1 MSSHQHTKTLSTD
14 SRSKNRIRY
23 ASTKDRAKKASA
35 DVYRSYKRRVGVAQT
50 TAAAREERVHHPGGG
65 PKSSS
70 KKKRKKTFVGEG
82 GEKKTTIVVGS
93 KERGDATADFELI
106 ERAGEEV
113 DDELLP
119 QDVESCFASELDLAQ
134 DRNASEL
141 FGKMYRD
148 IWPLTRSLAEML
160 HHADDIVAV
169 LLCYLLSPE
178 SDPGAPTERKDIAH
192 MLQKEGGGGGTLP
205 VASGTKRIPYVVN
218 LVTTDVL
225 HLIGVLARDFRHEIH
240 AFVHPAI
247 VPRIVYD
254 LLNPPPPPP
263 SETDKRQQIPLD
275 VTVVEAAFRALSYV
289 FRYDSDLLIKGEK
302 VGDGSSGGG
311 SNNMEPMRQYY
322 GATLAHRRDYVRRLA
337 AETYAPLIR
346 RMRSDSARSKH
357 IRRVIR
363 ALAAS
368 AAAGSGGSGDG
379 AIRTVQRARMDAIDG
394 VALLL
399 SQTSCGVPGRLH
411 SKAQST
417 VSSTLG
423 CLTPET
429 ESADSDVGQKA
440 KKKKKDRLSIGK
452 KSKKLYSIE
461 EANKREVVFAVSSS
475 YLSMLRGHVNEGQNF
490 VLVWYELRQALDSSI
505 NSLVQVLSG
514 DDNRPRE
521 VMNDCLDG
529 IHYMLQ
535 LIDQCVN
542 YRNGCLLEDNDEAD
556 DLSGVLEK
564 LFEERIYKQLDRKSQ
579 SSSLSLLCSLWKAK
593 PDHSLFATKFGRFFP
608 SLVKITGSDNSN
620 SSIDPALVLA
630 KELLPYLPW
639 GVAKRSLV
647 PALLAAASQ
656 RSPEDSSL
664 ILLHAVAT
672 ANLSPLMADS
682 DRLIVESEDKADE
695 DALFWLH
702 HANDCSIS
710 ASRLDALVD
719 TCLGDPDTMLKNQ
732 VGISRVAFAA
742 RCLPFL
748 SNLGAYGD
756 EGNTDEALDRSRA
769 TAIKRIFSW
778 SLSVLKTLGAKRDED
793 RRSSKG
799 GKSRSSSQTA
809 DSEGL
814 LSGAIVAQSLI
825 LESLSIIA
833 SSCIENDFEE
843 ATATKA
849 LLKAREYANNL
860 MFASPRSVWSMRA
873 AAAMVGALEKIKEML
888 NDSSNETFDLLSP
901 NLKAQGHFLR
911 LHTLVILNSYPR
923 RPYVVDHSEL
933 DHTDDLDEE
942 GDSFQPPVDSQQTTL
957 GKSAVSGPCDIIETL
972 LKIEAMPVT
981 LANERKLNGE
991 INRVEVLCRTGRVP
1005 IVYAEAV
1012 SNHMLGLF
1020 HVKFA
1025 PVWPAAVRA
1034 LAAVAVAQETSAWP
1048 TLAQKLDEVM
1058 KPEISSNEDTEE
1070 DEDKDETDETKKEG
1084 KDDPISQIRHH
1095 QNMCVAWDKSN
1106 GADVRLFG
1114 DGHDIDGGG
1123 RVSRHRTTDS
1133 SIIFENT
1140 WKVMES
1146 VPQLTVRKS
1155 KVIVPIFLEFLHFQY
1170 YRFHDD
1176 DPDARELSLE
1186 GHLGDDSKEKG

>member
-1 MSSHQHTKTLSTD
+1 M
-14 SRSKNRIRY
+14 
-23 ASTKDRAKKASA
+23 
-35 DVYRSYKRRVGVAQT
+35 YRSYKRRVGVAQT
-50 TAAAREERVHHPGGG
+50 TAASREERVHHPGGG

-82 GEKKTTIVVGS
+82 GEKKTTIVVGG
-93 KERGDATADFELI
+93 KEREDAAAELI
-106 ERAGEEV
+106 NRAGEEQV

-141 FGKMYRD
+141 FGKMYRE

-160 HHADDIVAV
+160 HHADDIVAI

-192 MLQKEGGGGGTLP
+192 LLQKEGGGGSGSGNP
-205 VASGTKRIPYVVN
+205 SASGPKRIPYVVN

-240 AFVHPAI
+240 GFVHPAI

-263 SETDKRQQIPLD
+263 SETDKRQQIALD
-275 VTVVEAAFRALSYV
+275 VTVVEAAFRSLSYV

-311 SNNMEPMRQYY
+311 SGNNMEPMRQYY

-346 RMRSDSARSKH
+346 RMKSDSARSKH

-394 VALLL
+394 VSLLL
-399 SQTSCGVPGRLH
+399 SQASCGVPGRLH

-417 VSSTLG
+417 LSSIVG
-423 CLTPET
+423 CLVPEI
-429 ESADSDVGQKA
+429 EPADYDDGKKA
-440 KKKKKDRLSIGK
+440 KKKKKARQSVEK
-452 KSKKLYSIE
+452 KSNKLYSAE
-461 EANKREVVFAVSSS
+461 EANKREVVFAVASS
-475 YLSMLRGHVNEGQNF
+475 YLSMLRGHVNGGQNF
-490 VLVWYELRQALDSSI
+490 ALVWSELRQALDSSI
-505 NSLVQVLSG
+505 NSFLQVLG
-514 DDNRPRE
+514 GEEKRPRE
-521 VMNDCLDG
+521 LMNDCLDG
-529 IHYMLQ
+529 IHYTLQ

-542 YRNGCLLEDNDEAD
+542 YRSGCLLEDNDEAD
-556 DLSGVLEK
+556 ELSGVLER
-564 LFEERIYKQLDRKSQ
+564 LFEERVYKELDRKSQ
-579 SSSLSLLCSLWKAK
+579 ASSLSMLCSLWKAK
-593 PDHSLFATKFGRFFP
+593 PHHSLFATKFGRFFP
-608 SLVKITGSDNSN
+608 SLVKITGGDNSDA
-620 SSIDPALVLA
+620 SIDPALVLA

-647 PALLAAASQ
+647 PALLAAAAQ

-664 ILLHAVAT
+664 ILLHAIST
-672 ANLSPLMADS
+672 ANLSPSVVDE
-682 DRLIVESEDKADE
+682 DRMMVDDEDKADE
-695 DALFWLH
+695 DALFRLH

-710 ASRLDALVD
+710 ASRFDALVD
-719 TCLGDPDTMLKNQ
+719 ACLGDPDVILKNPD
-732 VGISRVAFAA
+732 GISRAAFAA

-748 SNLGAYGD
+748 SNLGSSDD
-756 EGNTDEALDRSRA
+756 EGNNDEAFNQTRA
-769 TAIKRIFSW
+769 TAIKRILSW
-778 SLSVLKTLGAKRDED
+778 SLSVLKILEGKKDRDH
-793 RRSSKG
+793 RSSKG
-799 GKSRSSSQTA
+799 GKSRSCTPNV
-809 DSEGL
+809 DSTESL
-814 LSGAIVAQSLI
+814 SSGAIVAQSLV

-833 SSCIENDFEE
+833 SSCIDNEFEE
-843 ATATKA
+843 ATATKT
-849 LLKAREYANNL
+849 LRKAKAYANNL
-860 MFASPRSVWSMRA
+860 MFACPSSVWSMRA
-873 AAAMVGALEKIKEML
+873 AAAMVGALEKSKEML
-888 NDSSNETFDLLSP
+888 NDSSNETFELLGP

-911 LHTLVILNSYPR
+911 LHTLVVLNSYPR

-942 GDSFQPPVDSQQTTL
+942 GDSFQPSGDSQHTL
-957 GKSAVSGPCDIIETL
+957 GKSAVRGPCDIMETL

-981 LANERKLNGE
+981 LANERRLNGE

-1005 IVYAEAV
+1005 TVYAEAV

-1034 LAAVAVAQETSAWP
+1034 LAAVAVTQETCAWP
-1048 TLAQKLDEVM
+1048 TLARKLDDVM
-1058 KPEISSNEDTEE
+1058 QPEKSCVDNIESSGGGSNYEMEGEGRDNPIS
-1070 DEDKDETDETKKEG
+1070 
-1084 KDDPISQIRHH
+1084 SQIRHH
-1095 QNMCVAWDKSN
+1095 QNMCVAWDESN

-1123 RVSRHRTTDS
+1123 RVSRHRTTDT

-1140 WKVMES
+1140 WQVMES

-1155 KVIVPIFLEFLHFQY
+1155 KVIVPIFLEFLNYQY

-1186 GHLGDDSKEKG
+1186 EHLGDDSKEKG

>member
-50 TAAAREERVHHPGGG
+50 TSASREERVHHPGGG
-65 PKSSS
+65 AKSSS
-70 KKKRKKTFVGEG
+70 KKRRKKTFVGEG
-82 GEKKTTIVVGS
+82 GEKKTTIVVGG
-93 KERGDATADFELI
+93 KEREDAAAELFD
-106 ERAGEEV
+106 RAGEEV

-141 FGKMYRD
+141 FGKMYRE

-160 HHADDIVAV
+160 HHADDIVAI

-192 MLQKEGGGGGTLP
+192 MLQKEEGGNG
-205 VASGTKRIPYVVN
+205 SGTPPAAGPKRIPYVVN

-240 AFVHPAI
+240 GFVHPAI

-263 SETDKRQQIPLD
+263 SEANKRQQIALD
-275 VTVVEAAFRALSYV
+275 VTVVEAAFRSLSYV

-346 RMRSDSARSKH
+346 RMKSDSARSKH

-394 VALLL
+394 VSLLL

-411 SKAQST
+411 SKAQIT
-417 VSSTLG
+417 VSSIVG
-423 CLTPET
+423 CLVPEI
-429 ESADSDVGQKA
+429 ESADIDVDKKA
-440 KKKKKDRLSIGK
+440 KKKKKARQSLGK
-452 KSKKLYSIE
+452 KSNKLYSAE
-461 EANKREVVFAVSSS
+461 EANKREVVFAVASS
-475 YLSMLRGHVNEGQNF
+475 YLSMLRGHVGNGQNF
-490 VLVWYELRQALDSSI
+490 VLVWSELRQALDSSI
-505 NSLVQVLSG
+505 NLFIQVLG
-514 DDNRPRE
+514 GEEKRPRE

-529 IHYMLQ
+529 IHYILG
-535 LIDQCVN
+535 LIDQCIN
-542 YRNGCLLEDNDEAD
+542 YRSGCLLEDNDEAD

-564 LFEERIYKQLDRKSQ
+564 LFEERIYKELDRKSQ
-579 SSSLSLLCSLWKAK
+579 ASSLGLLCSLWKAK
-593 PDHSLFATKFGRFFP
+593 PDHSLFATKFGRFFS
-608 SLVKITGSDNSN
+608 SLVKITGGDNSDA
-620 SSIDPALVLA
+620 SIDPALVLA

-647 PALLAAASQ
+647 PALLAAAAQ

-672 ANLSPLMADS
+672 ANLSSSVADE
-682 DRLIVESEDKADE
+682 DRMMVDDEDKAHE
-695 DALFWLH
+695 DALFRLH

-710 ASRLDALVD
+710 ASRFDALVD
-719 TCLGDPDTMLKNQ
+719 ACLGDPDATLKNPDE
-732 VGISRVAFAA
+732 ISRVAYTA

-748 SNLGAYGD
+748 SNLGASDD
-756 EGNTDEALDRSRA
+756 EGNTDEAFDQSRA
-769 TAIKRIFSW
+769 TAIKRILSW
-778 SLSVLKTLGAKRDED
+778 SLSVLKILGGEKDKD

-799 GKSRSSSQTA
+799 GKSRSSGQNV
-809 DSEGL
+809 DSMESL
-814 LSGAIVAQSLI
+814 SSGAVVAQSLV

-833 SSCIENDFEE
+833 SSCVENDFEE
-843 ATATKA
+843 AVATKT
-849 LLKAREYANNL
+849 LRKAKEYANNL
-860 MFASPRSVWSMRA
+860 MFACPRSVWSMRA
-873 AAAMVGALEKIKEML
+873 AAAVVGALEKSKEML

-911 LHTLVILNSYPR
+911 LHTLVVLNSYPR

-942 GDSFQPPVDSQQTTL
+942 GDSFQTAGDSQQTL
-957 GKSAVSGPCDIIETL
+957 GKSAVSGPCDIMETL

-981 LANERKLNGE
+981 LANERRLIGE

-1034 LAAVAVAQETSAWP
+1034 LAAVGVAQETCAWP
-1048 TLAQKLDEVM
+1048 TLAHKLDEVM
-1058 KPEISSNEDTEE
+1058 QPEKSSSNNTENSGGRC
-1070 DEDKDETDETKKEG
+1070 DEMEG
-1084 KDDPISQIRHH
+1084 EGSDNPISQIRHH
-1095 QNMCVAWDKSN
+1095 QNMCVAWDESN

-1123 RVSRHRTTDS
+1123 RVSRHRTTDT

-1155 KVIVPIFLEFLHFQY
+1155 KVIVPIFLEFLHYQY

-1186 GHLGDDSKEKG
+1186 EHMRDDSREKG

>member
-14 SRSKNRIRY
+14 SRAKNRIRY

-50 TAAAREERVHHPGGG
+50 TAASREERVHHPGGG
-65 PKSSS
+65 PKSPME
-70 KKKRKKTFVGEG
+70 KRKKSFIGQG
-82 GEKKTTIVVGS
+82 GETKATIVIEG
-93 KERGDATADFELI
+93 KEKEGAADLI
-106 ERAGEEV
+106 DRGEEV
-113 DDELLP
+113 DEELLP

-141 FGKMYRD
+141 FGKMYRE

-160 HHADDIVAV
+160 HHGDDIVAI

-178 SDPGAPTERKDIAH
+178 SDPGAPTDRNDIAH
-192 MLQKEGGGGGTLP
+192 MLQKE
-205 VASGTKRIPYVVN
+205 SGNSPATAPKRILYVVN

-240 AFVHPAI
+240 GFVHPAI

-263 SETDKRQQIPLD
+263 SETDKRQQIPMD
-275 VTVVEAAFRALSYV
+275 VTIVEAAFRSLSYV
-289 FRYDSDLLIKGEK
+289 FRYDSYLLIKGEK
-302 VGDGSSGGG
+302 VGDGSSSGG
-311 SNNMEPMRQYY
+311 NNMEPMRQYY

-346 RMRSDSARSKH
+346 RMKSDSARSKH

-368 AAAGSGGSGDG
+368 AAAGSGGSGDD
-379 AIRTVQRARMDAIDG
+379 AVRTVQRARLDAIDG
-394 VALLL
+394 VSLLL
-399 SQTSCGVPGRLH
+399 SQTSCGVPGRFH
-411 SKAQST
+411 SKAQSII
-417 VSSTLG
+417 SSILG
-423 CLTPET
+423 CLIPET
-429 ESADSDVGQKA
+429 ESGNIDGKGA
-440 KKKKKDRLSIGK
+440 KKKKKARWSIGK
-452 KSKKLYSIE
+452 GPAKLYSAE
-461 EANKREVVFAVSSS
+461 EAKKREVVFAVASS
-475 YLSMLRGHVNEGQNF
+475 YMTMLRGHVREGQNF
-490 VLVWYELRQALDSSI
+490 VLIWSELRQALDLSI
-505 NSLVQVLSG
+505 SAFVQILAG
-514 DDNRPRE
+514 EDKMPGE
-521 VMNDCLDG
+521 VENNCLDG
-529 IHYMLQ
+529 IHYILE
-535 LIDQCVN
+535 LINQCVN
-542 YRNGCLLEDNDEAD
+542 HRSGGLLEDHDEAD
-556 DLSGVLEK
+556 ELSCVLEK
-564 LFEERIYKQLDRKSQ
+564 LFEEKIYNQLDRKSQ
-579 SSSLSLLCSLWKAK
+579 ASSLSLLCSLWKAK
-593 PDHSLFATKFGRFFP
+593 PNHTLFATKFGRFFH
-608 SLVKITGSDNSN
+608 SLVKVTCTRGNDGDASV
-620 SSIDPALVLA
+620 DPALVFA
-630 KELLPYLPW
+630 KNLLPFLPW

-647 PALLAAASQ
+647 PPLLSAAAQ
-656 RSPEDSSL
+656 RSSDDSSL

-672 ANLSPLMADS
+672 ANLSPLSADE
-682 DRLIVESEDKADE
+682 DQMIVDDEAEAEDE

-702 HANDCSIS
+702 HGNDCSIS
-710 ASRLDALVD
+710 ATKLDALAD
-719 TCLGDPDTMLKNQ
+719 TCLGDPSTMLKNQ
-732 VGISRVAFAA
+732 DGVARVAFAS

-748 SNLGAYGD
+748 SNLGASD
-756 EGNTDEALDRSRA
+756 EGNTDETFDQSRA
-769 TAIKRIFSW
+769 TAIKRSFSW
-778 SLSVLKTLGAKRDED
+778 SLSVLNILGGKKGKDC
-793 RRSSKG
+793 RRSSKD
-799 GKSRSSSQTA
+799 GKPRFSSQSA
-809 DSEGL
+809 DSEIL
-814 LSGAIVAQSLI
+814 SSGAVVAQSLV

-833 SSCIENDFEE
+833 SSCIDNDFEK
-843 ATATKA
+843 ATAIKTLQKA
-849 LLKAREYANNL
+849 KKYANNL
-860 MFASPRSVWSMRA
+860 MFACPRSVWSVRA
-873 AAAMVGALEKIKEML
+873 AAAIVGALEKTKEML
-888 NDSSNETFDLLSP
+888 NDTSNETFDLLSP
-901 NLKAQGHFLR
+901 NLKARGHFLR

-933 DHTDDLDEE
+933 DHADDLDEE
-942 GDSFQPPVDSQQTTL
+942 GDSFQPRRDSQQTL
-957 GKSAVSGPCDIIETL
+957 GMSAVSGPCDIMETL

-1034 LAAVAVAQETSAWP
+1034 LAAVAVAQETCAWP

-1058 KPEISSNEDTEE
+1058 QPELSSDDAEGDGCKSE
-1070 DEDKDETDETKKEG
+1070 DEGGDGRGDS
-1084 KDDPISQIRHH
+1084 ISQIRHH
-1095 QNMCVAWDKSN
+1095 QSMCFAWDKSN
-1106 GADVRLFG
+1106 GTDVRLFG
-1114 DGHDIDGGG
+1114 DGHDMDGGG
-1123 RVSRHRTTDS
+1123 KVSRHKTTDT

-1186 GHLGDDSKEKG
+1186 EHLGDDSKEKG

>member
-50 TAAAREERVHHPGGG
+50 TAASREERVHHPGGG

-82 GEKKTTIVVGS
+82 GEKKTTIVIGG
-93 KERGDATADFELI
+93 KEREDNAAELI
-106 ERAGEEV
+106 DREGEEV

-141 FGKMYRD
+141 FGKMYRE

-160 HHADDIVAV
+160 HHADDIVAI

-192 MLQKEGGGGGTLP
+192 MLQKEGGGSVSGGGNP
-205 VASGTKRIPYVVN
+205 SAAGPKRIPYVVN

-240 AFVHPAI
+240 GFVHPAI

-263 SETDKRQQIPLD
+263 SETDKRQQIALD
-275 VTVVEAAFRALSYV
+275 VTVVEAAFRSLSYV
-289 FRYDSDLLIKGEK
+289 FRYDSDLLMKGEK

-346 RMRSDSARSKH
+346 RMKSDSARSKH

-368 AAAGSGGSGDG
+368 AAAVSGGSGDG
-379 AIRTVQRARMDAIDG
+379 AIRTVQRARTDAIDG
-394 VALLL
+394 VSLLL

-417 VSSTLG
+417 VSSIVG
-423 CLTPET
+423 CLVPEID
-429 ESADSDVGQKA
+429 SADIADGKKA
-440 KKKKKDRLSIGK
+440 KKKKKTRQSIEK
-452 KSKKLYSIE
+452 KSNKLYNTE
-461 EANKREVVFAVSSS
+461 EANKREVVFAVASS
-475 YLSMLRGHVNEGQNF
+475 YLSMLRGHVSGGQNF
-490 VLVWYELRQALDSSI
+490 ALVWSELRQALNSSI
-505 NSLVQVLSG
+505 NSFVQVLGG
-514 DDNRPRE
+514 DEKGPRE
-521 VMNDCLDG
+521 LMNDSLDG
-529 IHYMLQ
+529 IHYTLQ

-542 YRNGCLLEDNDEAD
+542 YRGGCLLEDNDEAD
-556 DLSGVLEK
+556 ELSGVLER
-564 LFEERIYKQLDRKSQ
+564 LFEERIYKELDRKSQ
-579 SSSLSLLCSLWKAK
+579 ASSLSMLCSLWKAK

-608 SLVKITGSDNSN
+608 SLVKITGGDNSDA
-620 SSIDPALVLA
+620 SIDPALVLA

-647 PALLAAASQ
+647 PALLAAAAQ

-664 ILLHAVAT
+664 ILLNAIST
-672 ANLSPLMADS
+672 ANLSFSAADE
-682 DRLIVESEDKADE
+682 DRMMVDDEDEADE
-695 DALFWLH
+695 DALFRLH

-710 ASRLDALVD
+710 ASKFDALVD
-719 TCLGDPDTMLKNQ
+719 ACLGDPDAILKNPD
-732 VGISRVAFAA
+732 GISWVSFAA

-748 SNLGAYGD
+748 SNLGASND
-756 EGNTDEALDRSRA
+756 EGNIDEAFDQTRA
-769 TAIKRIFSW
+769 TAIKRILSW
-778 SLSVLKTLGAKRDED
+778 SLSVLKILGGKKDKD

-799 GKSRSSSQTA
+799 GKSRSSAQNI
-809 DSEGL
+809 DSAESVS
-814 LSGAIVAQSLI
+814 SGAVVAQSLV

-843 ATATKA
+843 ATATKT
-849 LLKAREYANNL
+849 LRKAKEYANNL
-860 MFASPRSVWSMRA
+860 MFACPRSLWSMRA
-873 AAAMVGALEKIKEML
+873 AAAMVGALEKSKEML

-911 LHTLVILNSYPR
+911 LHTLVVLNSYPR

-942 GDSFQPPVDSQQTTL
+942 GDSFQPAGDSQQTL
-957 GKSAVSGPCDIIETL
+957 GKSAVP
-972 LKIEAMPVT
+972 
-981 LANERKLNGE
+981 R
-991 INRVEVLCRTGRVP
+991 
-1005 IVYAEAV
+1005 
-1012 SNHMLGLF
+1012 
-1020 HVKFA
+1020 
-1025 PVWPAAVRA
+1025 
-1034 LAAVAVAQETSAWP
+1034 
-1048 TLAQKLDEVM
+1048 
-1058 KPEISSNEDTEE
+1058 
-1070 DEDKDETDETKKEG
+1070 
-1084 KDDPISQIRHH
+1084 
-1095 QNMCVAWDKSN
+1095 
-1106 GADVRLFG
+1106 
-1114 DGHDIDGGG
+1114 
-1123 RVSRHRTTDS
+1123 
-1133 SIIFENT
+1133 
-1140 WKVMES
+1140 
-1146 VPQLTVRKS
+1146 
-1155 KVIVPIFLEFLHFQY
+1155 
-1170 YRFHDD
+1170 
-1176 DPDARELSLE
+1176 
-1186 GHLGDDSKEKG
+1186 